1 MAKYG
6 KLPLEY
12 KLELSLGFRECWRVL
27 KHNGTLIFKWSE
39 VEIKIDDILS
49 LFTETPVIKQ
59 NTANKS
65 HFCVFFKTFKISE
78 YLF

>member
-1 MAKYG
+1 M
-6 KLPLEY
+6 
-12 KLELSLGFRECWRVL
+12 L